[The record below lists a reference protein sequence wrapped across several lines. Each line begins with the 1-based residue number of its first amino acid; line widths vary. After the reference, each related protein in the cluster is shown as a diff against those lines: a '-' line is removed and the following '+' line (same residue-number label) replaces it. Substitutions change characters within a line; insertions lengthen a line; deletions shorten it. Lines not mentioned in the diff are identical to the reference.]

1 MSAPALPT
9 VPAGQVKEGFYWS
22 SMFLEVVEVAK
33 SSNGQWVLWRV
44 GDEKKIGPLKVILS
58 VRWLLLT
65 RGKSYE
71 TL

>member
-9 VPAGQVKEGFYWS
+9 VPADQVKEGFYWS

-44 GDEKKIGPLKVILS
+44 GDEKNWPVEGDFVGPLASPYKRKKL
-58 VRWLLLT
+58 
-65 RGKSYE
+65 
-71 TL
+71 